1 MKIHCSV
8 IQLAAEVHILKYL
21 SQETEGIHTVI
32 LDEQHFNDSLQQV
45 AFPLPNNVFEIYFGF
60 IS

>member
-8 IQLAAEVHILKYL
+8 IQLAAEVHLLKYL

-45 AFPLPNNVFEIYFGF
+45 AFPLPNNVI
-60 IS
+60 